1 MPTLRLHYTIKMLKH
16 SLILNLAVVFMYTVA
31 TGFPAGQTHIKTRL
45 EEIKQAVQDGAK
57 EIDIVINRAYALAGN
72 WKGMY

>member
-1 MPTLRLHYTIKMLKH
+1 
-16 SLILNLAVVFMYTVA
+16 MYTVA